1 MLMTDSFDYEAFKK
15 AAIKGLYDGKPL
27 TGQDGLF
34 APLLKHFLESALE
47 GEMDNHLTESRPQAN
62 RRNGK
67 TSKIVKS
74 SAGLLELTTPRDR
87 AGSYQPQIVPKRQVV
102 LTDQLEAK
110 ILSLYGRGCSY
121 SDISQHLQEMYGYSL
136 SDSELTSITDK
147 VLPAMRDWQN
157 RPLASLYVL
166 MWLDG
171 IYYKVRQDGKVVTR
185 VLYSVIGLTLSGRK
199 QVLGIYT
206 AESESA
212 RFWLTVLTDLK
223 QRGVEDI
230 LISCVDGLKGFDT
243 AINTVFP
250 RTTVQLCIVHQLR
263 NSFRFIPDKYL
274 KDFVK
279 DIKTVYQAPTAE
291 QGWENLQWMQEQ
303 WGGRYP
309 QALAGW
315 VSNWGLLS
323 SFYDYPASVRK
334 VVYTTNTVE
343 GYHRQLRKVTK
354 TKGAFASDVALQK
367 LVYLVIQN
375 LETKWETKTYNWKE
389 VINDLTGIFE
399 ERIKPHPFD

>member
-1 MLMTDSFDYEAFKK
+1 MTESFDYEAFKK
-15 AAIKGLYDGKPL
+15 AAIKGLYEGKPL

-47 GEMDNHLTESRPQAN
+47 GEMENHLTESRPQAN

-67 TSKIVKS
+67 TTKAVKS
-74 SAGLLELTTPRDR
+74 SAGLIELTTPRDR
-87 AGSYQPQIVPKRQVV
+87 VGSYQPQIVPKRQVV

-121 SDISQHLQEMYGYSL
+121 SDISQHLQEMYGYTL

-147 VLPAMRDWQN
+147 VVPAMREWQN
-157 RPLASLYVL
+157 RPLESLYVL
-166 MWLDG
+166 VWLDG
-171 IYYKVRQDGKVVTR
+171 IYYKVRHEGKVVTR
-185 VLYSVIGLTLSGRK
+185 VLYSVVGLTLSGRK

-223 QRGVEDI
+223 QRGVEDL

-243 AINTVFP
+243 AIGNVFP

-279 DIKTVYQAPTAE
+279 DIKTVYQAPSAE
-291 QGWENLQWMQEQ
+291 QGWENLMIVQAQ
-303 WGGRYP
+303 WGSRYP
-309 QALAGW
+309 QSVQSW
-315 VSNWGLLS
+315 VSNWALLS
-323 SFYDYPASVRK
+323 AFFDYPTTVRK
-334 VVYTTNTVE
+334 VIYTTNTVE
-343 GYHRQLRKVTK
+343 GYHRELRKVTK
-354 TKGAFASDVALQK
+354 TKGAFSSDVALQK

-375 LETKWETKTYNWKE
+375 LHTKWETKIYNWKE
-389 VINDLTGIFE
+389 VINELTLIFDD
-399 ERIKPHPFD
+399 RIKPHRFD

>member
-47 GEMDNHLTESRPQAN
+47 GEMDNHLTESRAQAN

-67 TSKIVKS
+67 TTKTVKS

-121 SDISQHLQEMYGYSL
+121 SDISQHLLEIYGYTL

-157 RPLASLYVL
+157 RPLESLYVL

-212 RFWLTVLTDLK
+212 RFWLTVLSDLK

-263 NSFRFIPDKYL
+263 NSFRFVPDKHL
-274 KDFVK
+274 KEFVK
-279 DIKTVYQAPTAE
+279 NIKTVYQAPTAE
-291 QGWENLQWMQEQ
+291 QGWENLQGMQEQ
-303 WGGRYP
+303 WGSRYP

-315 VSNWGLLS
+315 VSNWSLLS
-323 SFYDYPASVRK
+323 SFYDYPASLRK

-354 TKGAFASDVALQK
+354 TKGAFSSDVALQK

-389 VINDLTGIFE
+389 VINDLTVIFE
-399 ERIKPHPFD
+399 ERIKPHRFD

>member
-1 MLMTDSFDYEAFKK
+1 MTDSFDYEAFKK

-34 APLLKHFLESALE
+34 APLLKHFLESALD
-47 GEMDNHLTESRPQAN
+47 GEMENHLAESRPQAN

-67 TSKIVKS
+67 TTKTVKS

-87 AGSYQPQIVPKRQVV
+87 AGSYQPQLVPKRQVV

-121 SDISQHLQEMYGYSL
+121 ADISQHLQEMYGYSL

-263 NSFRFIPDKYL
+263 NSFRFIPDKHL
-274 KDFVK
+274 KEFVK
-279 DIKTVYQAPTAE
+279 AIKTVYQAPTAE

-303 WGGRYP
+303 WGSRYP

-315 VSNWGLLS
+315 VSNWSLLS
-323 SFYDYPASVRK
+323 SFYDYPASLRK

-343 GYHRQLRKVTK
+343 AYHRQLRKVTK

-389 VINDLTGIFE
+389 VINDLTSIFE
-399 ERIKPHPFD
+399 ERIKPHRFD